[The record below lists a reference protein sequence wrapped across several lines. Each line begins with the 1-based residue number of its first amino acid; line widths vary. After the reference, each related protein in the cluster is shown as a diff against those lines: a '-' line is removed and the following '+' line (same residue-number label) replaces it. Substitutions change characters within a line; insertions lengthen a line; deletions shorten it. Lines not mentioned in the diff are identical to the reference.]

1 MSVRT
6 DKVSELIKKEI
17 SMILLKEL
25 SDPALGFVTITSVKM
40 SPDLRNAKIYISVF
54 NKELRENTLEHL
66 NSAKGHVR
74 TKLASRLHMKH
85 TPELIFFIDDT
96 LDYVEKIENLI
107 KEIHKNDNQ
116 ADE

>member
-17 SMILLKEL
+17 SMILLKDL
-25 SDPALGFVTITSVKM
+25 SDPALGFVTITSVKI

-54 NKELRENTLEHL
+54 DKDLRGNALDHL
-66 NSAKGHVR
+66 NNAKGHVR
-74 TKLASRLHMKH
+74 TKLASRLHLKH
-85 TPELIFFIDDT
+85 TPELNFFIDET
-96 LDYVEKIENLI
+96 LDYVENIENLI

-116 ADE
+116 SDV